1 MLAELTLENA
11 AALIVGAG
19 QGIGRSCALVL
30 ATEGADVALAARRR
44 EPLERLASEVAEATN
59 RRTLA
64 VVTDIADT
72 SQCRAAVEAT
82 VSEFGRIDVVVNI
95 ATYGGGSV
103 SVADLDWDDYLRAV
117 QINVIGTMEICRSA
131 AAHMSSTGGGSIV
144 NISAL
149 SATTL
154 MEDLSRYTSTK
165 AAMESMSKTM
175 AKEVG
180 PVGVRVNIVTP
191 GLTTGEPLK
200 AMFERMAEAQNR
212 TPEEISDRFARQ
224 AALRRHVDPDDI
236 AQAVLFLASPR
247 SSNITGQEIQVTA
260 GQHIA

>member
-1 MLAELTLENA
+1 MAGLTLENA

-19 QGIGRSCALVL
+19 QGIGRSCALAL
-30 ATEGADVALAARRR
+30 AAEGADTALAARRA
-44 EPLERLASEVAEATN
+44 EPLESLASEVAEATG
-59 RRTLA
+59 RRTIA

-72 SQCRAAVEAT
+72 AQCRAAVETT
-82 VSEFGRIDVVVNI
+82 VSEFGRIDVVVNV
-95 ATYGGGSV
+95 ATYGGGSD

-117 QINVIGTMEICRSA
+117 QINVIGTMEVCCSA
-131 AAHMSSTGGGSIV
+131 AAHMVSSGGGSIV

-154 MEDLSRYTSTK
+154 MEGLARYTSTK
-165 AAMESMSKTM
+165 GAMESMSKTM

-180 PVGVRVNIVTP
+180 PAGVRVNIVTP
-191 GLTTGEPLK
+191 GLTTGGPLS
-200 AMFERMAEAQNR
+200 AMFERIAQAQDR
-212 TPEEISDRFARQ
+212 TPQEISDRFARQ

-247 SSNITGQEIQVTA
+247 SRNITGQEIQVTA
-260 GQHIA
+260 GQHIT

>member
-1 MLAELTLENA
+1 MAELTLQNA

-19 QGIGRSCALVL
+19 QGIGRSCALAL
-30 ATEGADVALAARRR
+30 ATEGADVALAARRE
-44 EPLERLASEVAEATN
+44 EPLERLASEVAVATG

-64 VVTDIADT
+64 VVTDIADPA
-72 SQCRAAVEAT
+72 QCRTAVEAT
-82 VSEFGRIDVVVNI
+82 VSEFGRIDVVVNV

-144 NISAL
+144 NISAQ

-165 AAMESMSKTM
+165 GAMESMSKTM

-180 PVGVRVNIVTP
+180 PAGVRVNIVTP
-191 GLTTGEPLK
+191 GLTTGEPLS
-200 AMFERMAEAQNR
+200 AMFERMADAQNR
-212 TPEEISDRFARQ
+212 TPQEVSDRFARQ

-247 SSNITGQEIQVTA
+247 SRNITGQEIQVTA
-260 GQHIA
+260 GQHIT

>member
-1 MLAELTLENA
+1 M
-11 AALIVGAG
+11 
-19 QGIGRSCALVL
+19 
-30 ATEGADVALAARRR
+30 ALAARRA
-44 EPLERLASEVAEATN
+44 EPLEGLASEVTEATG

-82 VSEFGRIDVVVNI
+82 VNEFGRIDVVVNI

-131 AAHMSSTGGGSIV
+131 ATHMALTGGGSII

-154 MEDLSRYTSTK
+154 MTSLSRYTSTK
-165 AAMESMSKTM
+165 GAMESMSKTM

-212 TPEEISDRFARQ
+212 TPRKSATV
-224 AALRRHVDPDDI
+224 LRVKRLCADMWTLMTSRRLCCFWLRPGHVT
-236 AQAVLFLASPR
+236 SPVKKSR
-247 SSNITGQEIQVTA
+247 
-260 GQHIA
+260 

>member
-1 MLAELTLENA
+1 MWWSTSPPTGA
-11 AALIVGAG
+11 AAFLSPTLTGTTTY
-19 QGIGRSCALVL
+19 RS
-30 ATEGADVALAARRR
+30 
-44 EPLERLASEVAEATN
+44 
-59 RRTLA
+59 
-64 VVTDIADT
+64 
-72 SQCRAAVEAT
+72 
-82 VSEFGRIDVVVNI
+82 
-95 ATYGGGSV
+95 
-103 SVADLDWDDYLRAV
+103 V

-131 AAHMSSTGGGSIV
+131 AKHMALTGGGSII

-154 MEDLSRYTSTK
+154 MTGLSRYTSTK
-165 AAMESMSKTM
+165 GAMESMSKTM

-191 GLTTGEPLK
+191 GLTTGEPLT
-200 AMFERMAEAQNR
+200 AMFQRMAEAQNR
-212 TPEEISDRFARQ
+212 TPEEISDGFARQ

-247 SSNITGQEIQVTA
+247 SRNITGQEIQVTA